1 MTDSPFMP
9 LMRTGLDPVAEL
21 GRRRSEQPV
30 SEFNLFGMKFWLL
43 TRYDDVRQVLG
54 SATEFSTDFSNLT
67 DTPLGVEALAGQQDP
82 GGLGM
87 SDPPKHTRLRKILT
101 PEFTMRRLARLAP
114 RIDAIVADC
123 LDVIEASDQPV
134 DLVPTFALPIPSLVI
149 CELLGVPYGDRDDFQ
164 RLSSSRFD
172 FMEDAET
179 LDAVV
184 QSMTYMREL
193 VAQQHEA
200 PGDGLLGMI
209 VREHGEAISDEEL
222 AGLTDGLLVG
232 GHETTASM
240 LALGALLLLRSDEH
254 FALVRDDDTAISAMV
269 EEMLR
274 YLTVVQVAFPRF
286 AKQDVL
292 LSTGQQVTAGD
303 IVIASLTSANRD
315 PVLGAGLE
323 SFEPTRVPESH
334 FAFGHGIHRCI
345 GAELARMEL
354 RAAYPALVRR
364 FPNLRLAVSPDAIEF
379 RELSV
384 VFGAQSL
391 PVTW

>member
-1 MTDSPFMP
+1 MTESPFLP
-9 LMRTGLDPVAEL
+9 LMRQGLDPVAEL
-21 GRRRSEQPV
+21 GRRRAEEPV

-43 TRYDDVRQVLG
+43 TRSDDVRQVLG
-54 SATEFSTDFSNLT
+54 SAADFSTDFSTLA
-67 DTPLGVEALAGQQDP
+67 DAAIGVEALAGQQDP

-123 LDVIEASDQPV
+123 LDAIEASDQPM
-134 DLVPTFALPIPSLVI
+134 DLLPTFALPIPSLVI

-164 RLSSSRFD
+164 RLSNSRFD

-179 LDAVV
+179 LDSVA
-184 QSMTYMREL
+184 QSLAYLREL
-193 VAQQHEA
+193 VAGQRA
-200 PGDGLLGMI
+200 DPGDGLLGMI
-209 VREHGEAISDEEL
+209 VREHGDTISDEEL
-222 AGLTDGLLVG
+222 AGLADGLLVG

-240 LALGALLLLRSDEH
+240 LALGALLLLRSEEH
-254 FALVRDDDTAISAMV
+254 FALVRDDDTAITAMV

-286 AKQDVL
+286 ARREVV
-292 LSTGQQVTAGD
+292 LSTGQRIAEGE
-303 IVIASLTSANRD
+303 IVIASLSSADRD
-315 PVLGAGLE
+315 AALGTGLGD
-323 SFEPTRVPESH
+323 FVPTRTPLSH

-364 FPNLRLAVSPDAIEF
+364 FPTLRLAVPPEEIEF

-384 VFGAQSL
+384 VYGVQSL

>member
-1 MTDSPFMP
+1 MTESPFLP
-9 LMRTGLDPVAEL
+9 LMRQGLDPVAEL
-21 GRRRSEQPV
+21 GRRRAEEPV
-30 SEFNLFGMKFWLL
+30 SQFNLFGMKFWLL
-43 TRYDDVRQVLG
+43 TRSDDVRQVLG
-54 SATEFSTDFSNLT
+54 SAADFSTDFSTLA
-67 DTPLGVEALAGQQDP
+67 DAAIGVEALAGQQDP

-114 RIDAIVADC
+114 RIHAIVADC
-123 LDVIEASDQPV
+123 LDEIDASDQPV
-134 DLVPTFALPIPSLVI
+134 DLLPTFALPIPSLVI

-164 RLSSSRFD
+164 RLSNSRFD

-179 LDAVV
+179 LDSVA
-184 QSMTYMREL
+184 QSLAYMREL
-193 VAQQHEA
+193 VAGQRTD

-209 VREHGEAISDEEL
+209 VREHGDTISDEEL
-222 AGLTDGLLVG
+222 AGLADGLLVG

-240 LALGALLLLRSDEH
+240 LALGALLLLRSEEH
-254 FALVRDDDTAISAMV
+254 FALVRDDDTAINAMV

-286 AKQDVL
+286 ARREVV
-292 LSTGQQVTAGD
+292 LSTGQRIAEGE
-303 IVIASLTSANRD
+303 IVIASLSSADRD
-315 PVLGAGLE
+315 AALGTGLDD
-323 SFEPTRVPESH
+323 FAPTRTPLSH

-364 FPNLRLAVSPDAIEF
+364 FPTMRLAVAPEEIEF

-384 VFGAQSL
+384 VYGVQSL

>member
-1 MTDSPFMP
+1 MTESPFLP
-9 LMRTGLDPVAEL
+9 LMREGLDPVAEL
-21 GRRRSEQPV
+21 SRRRTEEPV
-30 SEFNLFGMKFWLL
+30 SQFNLFGMKFWLL

-54 SATEFSTDFSNLT
+54 SAADFSTDFSTLA
-67 DTPLGVEALAGQQDP
+67 DAAIGVEALAGQQDP

-114 RIDAIVADC
+114 RIHAIVADC
-123 LDVIEASDQPV
+123 LDVIEASDRPV
-134 DLVPTFALPIPSLVI
+134 DLLPTFALPIPSLVI
-149 CELLGVPYGDRDDFQ
+149 CELLGVPYGDREDFQ
-164 RLSSSRFD
+164 RLSNSRFD

-179 LDAVV
+179 LDSVA
-184 QSMTYMREL
+184 QSLAYMREL
-193 VAQQHEA
+193 VARQRAE

-209 VREHGEAISDEEL
+209 VRDHGDAISDEEL
-222 AGLTDGLLVG
+222 AGLADGLLVG

-240 LALGALLLLRSDEH
+240 LALGALLLLRSPEH
-254 FALVRDDDTAISAMV
+254 FALVRDDDAAINPMV

-286 AKQDVL
+286 AKQEVQL
-292 LSTGQQVTAGD
+292 PTGQQISVGD
-303 IVIASLTSANRD
+303 IVIASLSSANRD
-315 PVLGAGLE
+315 ETLGAGME
-323 SFEPTRVPESH
+323 AFDPTRPPESH

-364 FPNLRLAVSPDAIEF
+364 FPSLRLAVPLDEIEF

-384 VFGAQSL
+384 VYGVQTL

>member
-1 MTDSPFMP
+1 MSESPFLP
-9 LMRTGLDPVAEL
+9 LMREGLDPVAEL
-21 GRRRSEQPV
+21 GRRRAEEPV
-30 SEFNLFGMKFWLL
+30 SQFNLFGMKFWLL

-54 SATEFSTDFSNLT
+54 SAPDFSTDFSTLA
-67 DTPLGVEALAGQQDP
+67 DAVIGVEALAGQQDP

-87 SDPPKHTRLRKILT
+87 SDPPKHTRLRRILT

-123 LDVIEASDQPV
+123 LDAIDAADHPV
-134 DLVPTFALPIPSLVI
+134 DLLPTFALPIPSLVI

-164 RLSSSRFD
+164 RLSNSRFD
-172 FMEDAET
+172 FIEGAET
-179 LDAVV
+179 LDSVA
-184 QSMTYMREL
+184 QSLAYMREL
-193 VAQQHEA
+193 VAQQRAE
-200 PGDGLLGMI
+200 PGEGLLGMI
-209 VREHGEAISDEEL
+209 VREHGDAISDEEL
-222 AGLTDGLLVG
+222 AGLADGLLVG

-240 LALGALLLLRSDEH
+240 LALGALLLLRSPEH
-254 FALVRDDDTAISAMV
+254 FALVRDDEAAINPMV

-286 AKQDVL
+286 AKQQVRL
-292 LSTGQQVTAGD
+292 TTGQQIEVGD
-303 IVIASLTSANRD
+303 IMIASLSSANRD
-315 PVLGAGLE
+315 EALGTGLE
-323 SFEPTRVPESH
+323 DFDPTRTPGSH

-364 FPNLRLAVSPDAIEF
+364 FPGLRLAVPLDQIEF

-384 VFGAQSL
+384 VYGVQSL

>member
-1 MTDSPFMP
+1 MTESPFLP
-9 LMRTGLDPVAEL
+9 LMREGLDPVAEL
-21 GRRRSEQPV
+21 GRRRAEEPV
-30 SEFNLFGMKFWLL
+30 SQFNLFGMKFWLL

-54 SATEFSTDFSNLT
+54 SAADFSTDFSTLA
-67 DTPLGVEALAGQQDP
+67 DAAIGVEALAGQQDP

-87 SDPPKHTRLRKILT
+87 SDPPRHTRLRKILT

-123 LDVIEASDQPV
+123 LDAIEAADKPV
-134 DLVPTFALPIPSLVI
+134 DLLPTFALPIPSLVI

-164 RLSSSRFD
+164 RLSNSRFD

-179 LDAVV
+179 LDSIA
-184 QSMTYMREL
+184 QSLTYMREL
-193 VAQQHEA
+193 VAAQRAE
-200 PGDGLLGMI
+200 PGNGLLGMI
-209 VREHGEAISDEEL
+209 VREHGDSISDEEL
-222 AGLTDGLLVG
+222 AGLADGLLVG

-240 LALGALLLLRSDEH
+240 LALGALLLLLSPEH
-254 FALVRDDDTAISAMV
+254 FALVRDDDTAINAMV

-286 AKQDVL
+286 ARHEVV
-292 LSTGQQVTAGD
+292 LSTGERIAEGE
-303 IVIASLTSANRD
+303 IVIASLSSADRD
-315 PVLGAGLE
+315 AALGARMDH
-323 SFEPTRVPESH
+323 FEPTRTPGTH
-334 FAFGHGIHRCI
+334 FAFGYGIHRCI

-364 FPNLRLAVSPDAIEF
+364 FPTLRLAVPPEDIEF

-384 VFGAQSL
+384 VYGVQSL